1 MTSSPVSRRR
11 FIDCSYEGD
20 LMARAGVSYTW
31 GRESRDEYGE
41 SLDDYLARQSN
52 AEESKDRFTKCDKDK
67 DGLLS
72 REEFIKGGKCVLGC
86 PSSFI
91 GSSIETPAGRHSG
104 SAGASGGRIA

>member
-1 MTSSPVSRRR
+1 MTSSPISRRR

-72 REEFIKGGKCVLGC
+72 REEFIKGGK
-86 PSSFI
+86 
-91 GSSIETPAGRHSG
+91 
-104 SAGASGGRIA
+104 